1 MLRRGLRR
9 SLEVL
14 GALLGAALAV
24 GALGLLGRPEAWAAG
39 PRFVLASVLVGAGTA
54 ASAVPLG
61 AALLLGWLLARD
73 DRRSGEAD
81 ARASLG
87 LGGGTVRAA
96 LLPTAALLTVLAAV
110 SLLRIEPASWSAVH
124 ALRGSPAATAVAL
137 GRLERGEVVGARG
150 GALAPDGDALAFVLG
165 AREGRVTGL
174 APDGVG
180 WRFADA
186 TLDAPG
192 GRWEI
197 GAGTLRP
204 IAAPSPPASPLAH
217 STSALLGATDGRAR
231 RVLHRRLALLLAAP
245 LLLALGWGLGGRAGR
260 SASLAPAL
268 LGVGLFGAL
277 RLADR
282 AAQAEVLGPESA
294 GWLPVVLLGVAAWWA
309 R

>member
-1 MLRRGLRR
+1 MF
-9 SLEVL
+9 EVL
-14 GALLGAALAV
+14 GALLAATLAV

-39 PRFVLASVLVGAGTA
+39 PRFVLASVAVGAGTA

-61 AALLLGWLLARD
+61 AALLVGWLLARD

-87 LGGGTVRAA
+87 LGGGAVRAA
-96 LLPTAALLTVLAAV
+96 LLPTTALLTVLAGVA
-110 SLLRIEPASWSAVH
+110 LLRIEPASWRAVH
-124 ALRGSPAATAVAL
+124 ALRGSPAVTAVAL

-150 GALAPDGDALAFVLG
+150 AALAPVGDALAFTSG
-165 AREGRVTGL
+165 EQNGRVTGL

-180 WRFADA
+180 WGFAGA
-186 TLDAPG
+186 SLEGPG
-192 GRWEI
+192 GSWQI

-204 IAAPSPPASPLAH
+204 VAAPAPPASPLAQ
-217 STSALLGATDGRAR
+217 STTRLLGASDGRAR

-268 LGVGLFGAL
+268 LGLGLFGAL

-282 AAQAEVLGPESA
+282 AAQAEWIGPEPA
-294 GWLPVVLLGVAAWWA
+294 GWLPVLLLAAAAWWA